1 MFNFCIYLF
10 SSLLTDS
17 CYVITITKYILRNI
31 CNSFDDIKVLCNNC
45 YVMLI
50 LRRENWQNSFQTKNY
65 INHLDIVLILIN
77 LINDII

>member
-1 MFNFCIYLF
+1 
-10 SSLLTDS
+10 
-17 CYVITITKYILRNI
+17 
-31 CNSFDDIKVLCNNC
+31 
-45 YVMLI
+45 MLI